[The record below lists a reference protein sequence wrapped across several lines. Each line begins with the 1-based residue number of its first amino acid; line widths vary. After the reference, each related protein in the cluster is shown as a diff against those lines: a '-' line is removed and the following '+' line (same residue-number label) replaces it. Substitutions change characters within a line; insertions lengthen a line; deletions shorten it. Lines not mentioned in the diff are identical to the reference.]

1 MADVWNVGVASVD
14 TVGNLT
20 ATGGMNLTGSVV
32 NIANLPTS
40 DPSVAGQLWANSG
53 VVTVSAG

>member
-20 ATGGMNLTGSVV
+20 VSGTVEAPV
-32 NIANLPTS
+32 IFPTS
-40 DPSVAGQLWANSG
+40 DPAVAGAWWNDGGTLTLS
-53 VVTVSAG
+53 VTT